1 MENNVDIYDLLNEDD
16 FTPDLKLLSSICGV
30 ENTRNIIRCLSG
42 INFYIPKITKL
53 DSFVIN
59 YLKNNR
65 QKSVKELAQ
74 DLKIS
79 EQSVR
84 NVQNRM
90 KDIRR
95 QEKAAII

>member
-1 MENNVDIYDLLNEDD
+1 MKNDVDIYDLITEDD
-16 FTPDLKLLSSICGV
+16 FTSDLKLLSTICGV
-30 ENTRNIIRCLSG
+30 EITREIIRCLGG

-53 DSFVIN
+53 DSFVIA
-59 YLKNNR
+59 YLKNNK
-65 QKSVKELAQ
+65 QKSIKELAQ

-90 KDIRR
+90 KDIRKK
-95 QEKAAII
+95 E